1 MGAFLSR
8 RELSVELTTDSPDC
22 QAEVVLPGSAL
33 YLRHLLTPAEC
44 ADFRRLMDSA
54 KNVIDIGTDGKSYRY
69 CRRAVSRQ
77 EEAMAVL
84 WPRVRRVMEEAG
96 LLGLG
101 AKEGSDWQA
110 TGLNEL
116 VRVVSYPPG
125 GKFDPHCD
133 SSYSRGVEERSW
145 WTLNIY
151 LNTVLEEDHGATAFL
166 GGQEEVSVQPEEGAG
181 LLFYQPGLLHEGRT
195 LLKGEKWLLRTDIIF
210 CRLESVTS

>member
-8 RELSVELTTDSPDC
+8 QEPSVKLTADSPDV
-22 QAEVVLPGSAL
+22 QPEVVIPGSAL
-33 YLRHLLTPAEC
+33 YLHHLLTPAEC

-54 KNVIDIGTDGKSYRY
+54 ENVTDIGTDEKSYRY

-77 EEAMAVL
+77 EEAMATL
-84 WPRVRRVMEEAG
+84 WLRVKRVMEETG
-96 LLGLG
+96 IIELV

-116 VRVVSYPPG
+116 VRVVSYPAG

-133 SSYSRGVEERSW
+133 GSYSRGVAERSW

-151 LNTVLEEDHGATAFL
+151 LNTVLEEDGGATVFL
-166 GGQEEVSVQPEEGAG
+166 GGKEEVAVQPEEGGG
-181 LLFYQPGLLHEGRT
+181 LLFFQPGLLHEGRP
-195 LLKGEKWLLRTDIIF
+195 LVKGEKWLLRTDVMF
-210 CRLESVTS
+210 RRLDYE